1 MQTRTWLESQI
12 IMQAKIWKQEARCA
26 NNTIGQIYQAMTG
39 AKGEPGNWNGADP
52 VKALVA
58 ERDAL
63 RAEVE
68 RLRTSQ

>member
-26 NNTIGQIYQAMTG
+26 NHTIGQIYQAITG
-39 AKGEPGNWNGADP
+39 AKGEPGSWNGAEP

-68 RLRTSQ
+68 RLRTPQ